1 MCVCVKGSV
10 LVEYLENLGHYILEE
25 KTEIEDEGFPRK
37 NGKGSAVFWI
47 DEIQVRCW
55 RFS

>member
-1 MCVCVKGSV
+1 VCVKGSV

-37 NGKGSAVFWI
+37 NGKGSAIFWI

-55 RFS
+55 CFS